1 MYRIRIIQAA
11 TRDLERLDKPVAR
24 RITKRINWLAANLD
38 DIRPE
43 PFTADLAGFY
53 KFRVGDYRIVYE
65 ILHDENVIV
74 IHQIE
79 HRREIYRKR

>member
-11 TRDLERLDKPVAR
+11 TRDLGQLDKPIAH
-24 RITKRINWLAANLD
+24 RISKRINWLAANLD

-43 PFTADLAGFY
+43 PLTADFAGFY
-53 KFRVGDYRIVYE
+53 KFRVGDYRVVYE
-65 ILHDENVIV
+65 ILRDENAIM